1 LPPSAVQRW
10 RVVIRSTDRDVLL
23 RQRSVMTDDLDP
35 QEPVSADGPSANGAG
50 SSHAAKTVV
59 RSGLAERRNPLLVA
73 IAEFASGVR
82 RMLLRDPL
90 STFLLVASIGLAIA
104 FATLL
109 GSIKP
114 ASSGEQVPISAIQ
127 QLAKRHQLA
136 SVLLLDHDSRIEATT
151 AAGTPSVPADG
162 VLAPT
167 PAEAEAGAT
176 GTKAAGKG
184 STKHAAGKGSASTA
198 KGSTGATSTA
208 VTGATGVSGTKTS
221 PAELVA
227 AGGTATGNQHLWAAY
242 PSSGA
247 QTQQLLNELS
257 AGGAIVSVDQQAGKG
272 TETIVVQFLIPI
284 LLLVCLFSL
293 FTRQGAEGAGGGIAA
308 FSQFTGKGRKKG
320 KGTTDKITF
329 ADVAGAGEAVAEL
342 REIRDYLAD
351 PSKYLAV
358 GAAAPKGV
366 LLVGPPGTGKT
377 LLAKAVA
384 GEADAAFF
392 SLSGSDFVESLVGVG
407 AARVRDLFRKARKVS
422 PAIIFID
429 ELDAAGRKRGA
440 GIGQGNDER
449 EQTLNQILVE
459 MDGFAGD
466 GGLVV
471 MGATN
476 RPDILD
482 PALLRPGR
490 FDRQIVID
498 TPDVH
503 GRLEI
508 LRLHG
513 DKRPLAPDASL
524 EEVARQTPGFSG
536 AELANV
542 INEAALLSVRDA
554 RAQIDQKTLEEAID
568 RVVAGPAKHHILTE
582 TERWLIAI
590 HESAHAV
597 VTEALGH
604 ATSTR
609 KLSIVARGRQL
620 GTAAHMLSDR
630 DQLIMTRPDLE
641 SQLIVI
647 TAGLAGERIAFGHT
661 STTVNDDLHAAT
673 ALARSMVTSFG
684 MSEALGLVT
693 IGEKSGEVFLGA
705 SLQDLGSV
713 GPETLNVID
722 NEVERLVGDAEA
734 RAATILDR
742 NWSTV
747 EETATALLE
756 QETLSGVALDAVL
769 STVQETSVEE
779 LAQVRR
785 AAPPR
790 FTTRD
795 PGQAQ

>member
-1 LPPSAVQRW
+1 VLAQLGEFFSGLR
-10 RVVIRSTDRDVLL
+10 RVV
-23 RQRSVMTDDLDP
+23 M
-35 QEPVSADGPSANGAG
+35 
-50 SSHAAKTVV
+50 
-59 RSGLAERRNPLLVA
+59 
-73 IAEFASGVR
+73 
-82 RMLLRDPL
+82 RDPL
-90 STFLLVASIGLAIA
+90 AMFLLLASIGLALA
-104 FATLL
+104 FALLL
-109 GSIKP
+109 GAIKP
-114 ASSGEQVPISAIQ
+114 GSSGRGVPISTVQ
-127 QLAKRHQLA
+127 KLATAHQIESA
-136 SVLLLDHDSRIEATT
+136 VLLDHDSRVEVVTKAS
-151 AAGTPSVPADG
+151 APALQANGTPVALPKG
-162 VLAPT
+162 ERR
-167 PAEAEAGAT
+167 EA
-176 GTKAAGKG
+176 KV
-184 STKHAAGKGSASTA
+184 
-198 KGSTGATSTA
+198 
-208 VTGATGVSGTKTS
+208 VTGVAGSGT
-221 PAELVA
+221 E
-227 AGGTATGNQHLWAAY
+227 GGVQQLWAAY
-242 PSSGA
+242 PASGA
-247 QTQQLLNELS
+247 QTEQVARELS
-257 AGGAIVSVDQQAGKG
+257 AGGATVTVDQQSGKP
-272 TETIVVQFLIPI
+272 TKAIIVQFLIPI

-293 FTRQGAEGAGGGIAA
+293 FMRLGGEGGAAGGLAA
-308 FSQFTGKGRKKG
+308 FSAFSGKGRRKG
-320 KGTTDKITF
+320 KGTRDKVTF

-342 REIRDYLAD
+342 REIRDYLSD

-392 SLSGSDFVESLVGVG
+392 TVSGSDFVESLVGVG
-407 AARVRDLFRKARKVS
+407 AARVRDLFRKARKEA

-490 FDRQIVID
+490 FDRQVTVD

-513 DKRPLAPDASL
+513 GKRPLAPDASL

-542 INEAALLSVRDA
+542 INEGALLSVRDG
-554 RAQIDQKTLEEAID
+554 RAQIDQRTLEEAID
-568 RVVAGPAKHHILTE
+568 RVVAGPAKRHILSE
-582 TERWLIAI
+582 QERWLIAI

-597 VTEALGH
+597 VTDALGH

-630 DQLIMTRPDLE
+630 DQIILSEPDLQ
-641 SQLIVI
+641 SQLVVI
-647 TAGLAGERIAFGHT
+647 TAGLTGERIAFGHIST
-661 STTVNDDLHAAT
+661 SANDDLHAAT
-673 ALARSMVTSFG
+673 ALARSMVTSYG
-684 MSEALGLVT
+684 MSDALGLVT
-693 IGEKSGEVFLGA
+693 IGEKGGEVFLGA

-722 NEVERLVGDAEA
+722 NEVERLVGDAAA
-734 RAATILDR
+734 RAEVILDR

-756 QETLSGVALDAVL
+756 QETLSGVGLDALL
-769 STVQETSVEE
+769 STVQEVTLEE
-779 LAQVRR
+779 LRDIRR
-785 AAPPR
+785 KTPPR
-790 FTTRD
+790 FTQRD
-795 PGQAQ
+795 PNQGS

>member
-1 LPPSAVQRW
+1 
-10 RVVIRSTDRDVLL
+10 VLVRIVEVL
-23 RQRSVMTDDLDP
+23 Q
-35 QEPVSADGPSANGAG
+35 GA
-50 SSHAAKTVV
+50 
-59 RSGLAERRNPLLVA
+59 RR
-73 IAEFASGVR
+73 IAF
-82 RMLLRDPL
+82 RDPL
-90 STFLLVASIGLAIA
+90 SLFLLLASIGLAVT

-109 GSIKP
+109 GDIKP
-114 ASSGEQVPISAIQ
+114 GSSGSQIPLSSVQ
-127 QLAKRHQLA
+127 KLAKRHEISSA
-136 SVLLLDHDSRIEATT
+136 TLLDHDSRVELTTTGSGTTTTPKASSSGGTIEA
-151 AAGTPSVPADG
+151 
-162 VLAPT
+162 
-167 PAEAEAGAT
+167 
-176 GTKAAGKG
+176 
-184 STKHAAGKGSASTA
+184 SAQV
-198 KGSTGATSTA
+198 G
-208 VTGATGVSGTKTS
+208 
-221 PAELVA
+221 P
-227 AGGTATGNQHLWAAY
+227 QQQLWAAY

-247 QTQQLLNELS
+247 ETQQLASELDAS
-257 AGGAIVSVDQQAGKG
+257 GASVTIDQQSGKP
-272 TETIVVQFLIPI
+272 TKAIIIQFLIPI

-293 FTRQGAEGAGGGIAA
+293 FMRLGGDGGAAGGIAG
-308 FSQFTGKGRKKG
+308 FSEFTGKGRKKG
-320 KGTTDKITF
+320 KGKAEAITF
-329 ADVAGAGEAVAEL
+329 ADVAGAGEALAEL

-384 GEADAAFF
+384 GEADASFF

-407 AARVRDLFRKARKVS
+407 AARVRDLFRKARKAA

-490 FDRQIVID
+490 FDRQIVVD
-498 TPDVH
+498 VPDVH
-503 GRLEI
+503 GRIEI

-513 DKRPLAPDASL
+513 GKRPLAPDASL

-542 INEAALLSVRDA
+542 INEAALLSVRDG
-554 RAQIDQKTLEEAID
+554 RAQIDQATLEEAID
-568 RVVAGPAKHHILTE
+568 RVVAGPAKRHILTE
-582 TERWLIAI
+582 DERWLIAI
-590 HESAHAV
+590 HEASHAV
-597 VTEALGH
+597 VTDSLGH
-604 ATSTR
+604 TTSTR

-630 DQLIMTRPDLE
+630 DQIIMSKPDLQ

-647 TAGLAGERIAFGHT
+647 TAGLAGERIAFGHVST
-661 STTVNDDLHAAT
+661 SVNDDLHAAT

-693 IGEKSGEVFLGA
+693 IGEKGGEVFLGA

-713 GPETLNVID
+713 GPDTLNLID

-734 RAATILDR
+734 RAASILDR

-747 EETATALLE
+747 EEAAAALLE
-756 QETLSGVALDAVL
+756 HETLSGVALDAVL
-769 STVQETSVEE
+769 STVRETTLEE
-779 LAQVRR
+779 LHDVRR

-790 FTTRD
+790 FTARNPKD
-795 PGQAQ
+795 AP

>member
-1 LPPSAVQRW
+1 
-10 RVVIRSTDRDVLL
+10 
-23 RQRSVMTDDLDP
+23 MTDDDHEHDHADEHEQP
-35 QEPVSADGPSANGAG
+35 GSPYDVQADRPRSASGNGAG
-50 SSHAAKTVV
+50 ASGNGYSKAGAARV
-59 RSGLAERRNPLLVA
+59 RSGLAQRRNPLLVRLA
-73 IAEFASGVR
+73 DIASAAR
-82 RMLLRDPL
+82 RIAMRDPISL
-90 STFLLVASIGLAIA
+90 FLLVASAVLAIV

-109 GSIKP
+109 GDIKP
-114 ASSGEQVPISAIQ
+114 ASTGQQIPISQVQA
-127 QLAKRHQLA
+127 LAHRHQISTA
-136 SVLLLDHDSRIEATT
+136 TLLDHDSRVQIVTKPSAPPLGLVTT
-151 AAGTPSVPADG
+151 AAAS
-162 VLAPT
+162 
-167 PAEAEAGAT
+167 GAT
-176 GTKAAGKG
+176 GGAGLTGGAAIGG
-184 STKHAAGKGSASTA
+184 GEPPGAGVAQHA
-198 KGSTGATSTA
+198 
-208 VTGATGVSGTKTS
+208 
-221 PAELVA
+221 
-227 AGGTATGNQHLWAAY
+227 WAAY
-242 PSSGA
+242 PASGA
-247 QTQQLLNELS
+247 QTQQLLSALS
-257 AGGAIVSVDQQAGKG
+257 SSGAVVTVDQQSGKP

-284 LLLVCLFSL
+284 LLLVCLFSF
-293 FTRQGAEGAGGGIAA
+293 FTRMGAEGAAGGIAA
-308 FSQFTGKGRKKG
+308 FSQFTGKGRRKG
-320 KGTTDKITF
+320 KGTAHKITF

-342 REIRDYLAD
+342 REIRDYLAE
-351 PSKYLAV
+351 PGKYLEV

-407 AARVRDLFRKARKVS
+407 AARVRDLFRKARKAA

-490 FDRQIVID
+490 FDRQVVID

-513 DKRPLAPDASL
+513 GKRPLAPGASL
-524 EEVARQTPGFSG
+524 EEVAKQTPGFSG

-542 INEAALLSVRDA
+542 INEAALLSVREG
-554 RAQIDQKTLEEAID
+554 RTEIDQHTLEEAID
-568 RVVAGPAKHHILTE
+568 RVVAGPAKKHILTE
-582 TERWLIAI
+582 QERWLISI

-604 ATSTR
+604 TSSTR

-620 GTAAHMLSDR
+620 GTAAHLLSDR
-630 DQLIMTRPDLE
+630 DQVIMSEPDML
-641 SQLIVI
+641 SQLVVI
-647 TAGLAGERIAFGHT
+647 LAGIAGERIAFGHVST
-661 STTVNDDLHAAT
+661 SANDDLHAAT
-673 ALARSMVTSFG
+673 TLARSMVTSYG

-693 IGEKSGEVFLGA
+693 IGEKGGEVFLGA

-734 RAATILDR
+734 RAQVVLDR
-742 NWSTV
+742 NWASV
-747 EETATALLE
+747 EETAQALLA
-756 QETLSGVALDAVL
+756 QETLSGAALEAVL
-769 STVQETSVEE
+769 STVHETSLEE
-779 LAQVRR
+779 LRDVRR
-785 AAPPR
+785 RSRNYEQDA
-790 FTTRD
+790 
-795 PGQAQ
+795 

>member
-1 LPPSAVQRW
+1 
-10 RVVIRSTDRDVLL
+10 
-23 RQRSVMTDDLDP
+23 MTDDP
-35 QEPVSADGPSANGAG
+35 TPPESPANNGAG
-50 SSHAAKTVV
+50 SPSATKAAV
-59 RSGLAERRNPLLVA
+59 RSGLAHRRNPVLVMA
-73 IAEFASGVR
+73 GEIAVGVR
-82 RMLLRDPL
+82 RALLRDPL
-90 STFLLVASIGLAIA
+90 STFLALASIGLAIA

-109 GSIKP
+109 GDIKP
-114 ASSGEQVPISAIQ
+114 SSSGMQVPISTVQA
-127 QLAKRHQLA
+127 LAKEHNLA
-136 SVLLLDHDSRIEATT
+136 TAVLLDHDSRVELSTTTKAPPISVSGALPAPTTTT
-151 AAGTPSVPADG
+151 AIVKSKHGKPHTVTTVVEP
-162 VLAPT
+162 
-167 PAEAEAGAT
+167 AGA
-176 GTKAAGKG
+176 
-184 STKHAAGKGSASTA
+184 
-198 KGSTGATSTA
+198 
-208 VTGATGVSGTKTS
+208 GVIRR
-221 PAELVA
+221 
-227 AGGTATGNQHLWAAY
+227 LWASY
-242 PSSGA
+242 PASGA
-247 QTQQLLNELS
+247 LTQQLLKELS
-257 AGGAIVSVDQQAGKG
+257 GSGAAVTVDQQTGKP
-272 TETIVVQFLIPI
+272 TEAIIVQFLIPI

-293 FTRQGAEGAGGGIAA
+293 FTRMGAEGAAGGLAS
-308 FSQFTGKGRKKG
+308 FSEFTGKGRKKG
-320 KGTTDKITF
+320 KGTRDRITF
-329 ADVAGAGEAVAEL
+329 ADVAGAGEALAEL
-342 REIRDYLAD
+342 REIRDYLQD
-351 PSKYLAV
+351 PNKYLVV

-392 SLSGSDFVESLVGVG
+392 SVSGSDFVESLVGVG
-407 AARVRDLFRKARKVS
+407 AARVRDLFRKARKVA

-490 FDRQIVID
+490 FDRQVVVD
-498 TPDVH
+498 VPDVH

-513 DKRPLAPDASL
+513 SKRPLAPDASL

-542 INEAALLSVRDA
+542 INEGALLSVRDG
-554 RAQIDQKTLEEAID
+554 RAQIDQATLEEAID
-568 RVVAGPAKHHILTE
+568 RVVAGPAKHHVLSE
-582 TERWLIAI
+582 RERWLIAI
-590 HESAHAV
+590 HEASHAV

-604 ATSTR
+604 TTSTR

-630 DQLIMTRPDLE
+630 DQVIMTKPDLQ

-647 TAGLAGERIAFGHT
+647 TSGLSGERIAFGHT
-661 STTVNDDLHAAT
+661 STSVHDDLHAAT

-713 GPETLNVID
+713 GPQTLNLID

-734 RAATILDR
+734 RAAVILDR

-769 STVQETSVEE
+769 STVHEITLDE
-779 LAQVRR
+779 LRDVRR
-785 AAPPR
+785 QGPV
-790 FTTRD
+790 RD
-795 PGQAQ
+795 PKQAQ

>member
-1 LPPSAVQRW
+1 MTADTPDSPEPPSSNGLSRP
-10 RVVIRSTDRDVLL
+10 
-23 RQRSVMTDDLDP
+23 DLP
-35 QEPVSADGPSANGAG
+35 A
-50 SSHAAKTVV
+50 V
-59 RSGLAERRNPLLVA
+59 RSGLAHRRNPVLVVLGDV
-73 IAEFASGVR
+73 ASGAR
-82 RMLLRDPL
+82 RVAFRDPL
-90 STFLLVASIGLAIA
+90 ALFLALASLGLAIA

-109 GSIKP
+109 GEIKP
-114 ASSGEQVPISAIQ
+114 ASSGTGVPISTVQ
-127 QLAKRHQLA
+127 TLAKRHDLA
-136 SVLLLDHDSRIEATT
+136 AATVLDHDSRLEVSTSTT
-151 AAGTPSVPADG
+151 APALSPNGGVPPLESKT
-162 VLAPT
+162 VF
-167 PAEAEAGAT
+167 
-176 GTKAAGKG
+176 KRVKG
-184 STKHAAGKGSASTA
+184 SKRPRASA
-198 KGSTGATSTA
+198 
-208 VTGATGVSGTKTS
+208 V
-221 PAELVA
+221 LVA
-227 AGGTATGNQHLWAAY
+227 PPGAGVVRRLWAAY
-242 PSSGA
+242 PASGA
-247 QTQQLLNELS
+247 LTQQLLRELDAS
-257 AGGAIVSVDQQAGKG
+257 GANVVVEQQSGKG
-272 TETIVVQFLIPI
+272 TKAIVVQFLIPI

-293 FTRQGAEGAGGGIAA
+293 FMRLGGEGGAAGGIAS

-320 KGTTDKITF
+320 KGTSDKITF
-329 ADVAGAGEAVAEL
+329 SDVAGAGEALAEL

-459 MDGFAGD
+459 MDGFGGD

-490 FDRQIVID
+490 FDRQVVID
-498 TPDVH
+498 VPDVH

-513 DKRPLAPDASL
+513 GKRPLAPGTSL
-524 EEVARQTPGFSG
+524 EEVAQQTPGFSG

-542 INEAALLSVRDA
+542 INEAALLSVRDG
-554 RAQIDQKTLEEAID
+554 RGLIDQATLEEAID
-568 RVVAGPAKHHILTE
+568 RVVAGPAKHHILGE
-582 TERWLIAI
+582 HERWLIAV
-590 HESAHAV
+590 HEASHAV

-604 ATSTR
+604 TSSTR

-630 DQLIMTRPDLE
+630 DQTIMTKPDLQ

-647 TAGLAGERIAFGHT
+647 TGGLAGERIAFGHT
-661 STTVNDDLHAAT
+661 STSVHDDLHAAT

-734 RAATILDR
+734 RAGAILDR

-769 STVQETSVEE
+769 STVQSFTLEE
-779 LAQVRR
+779 LHDVRR
-785 AAPPR
+785 ASPPR

-795 PGQAQ
+795 DPKAGP

>member
-1 LPPSAVQRW
+1 
-10 RVVIRSTDRDVLL
+10 
-23 RQRSVMTDDLDP
+23 MTDEENPDSYDP
-35 QEPVSADGPSANGAG
+35 DAHGEPLGEGDPHPLEEHGEQGPSPSPSANGVAP
-50 SSHAAKTVV
+50 ANRPTV
-59 RSGLAERRNPLLVA
+59 RSGLAHRRNPVLTKLGELA
-73 IAEFASGVR
+73 QNAQRIA
-82 RMLLRDPL
+82 LRDPL
-90 STFLLVASIGLAIA
+90 ALFLAIASLGLAIA

-109 GSIKP
+109 GDIKP
-114 ASSGEQVPISAIQ
+114 SSAGTQAPLSTVQ
-127 QLAKRHQLA
+127 KLAQRHEIA
-136 SVLLLDHDSRIEATT
+136 NALLLDHDNRVEITTKT
-151 AAGTPSVPADG
+151 AATNPIPG
-162 VLAPT
+162 AP
-167 PAEAEAGAT
+167 
-176 GTKAAGKG
+176 
-184 STKHAAGKGSASTA
+184 
-198 KGSTGATSTA
+198 
-208 VTGATGVSGTKTS
+208 
-221 PAELVA
+221 LL
-227 AGGTATGNQHLWAAY
+227 LWASY
-242 PSSGA
+242 PASGA
-247 QTQQLLNELS
+247 LTQQLLRELDAS
-257 AGGAIVSVDQQAGKG
+257 GANVAVDQQSGKG
-272 TETIVVQFLIPI
+272 TKTIIVQFLIPI

-293 FTRQGAEGAGGGIAA
+293 FMRLGGDGGAAGGIAG
-308 FSQFTGKGRKKG
+308 FSQFGGKGRKKG
-320 KGTTDKITF
+320 KGSADRTTF
-329 ADVAGAGEAVAEL
+329 ADVAGAGEALAEL
-342 REIRDYLAD
+342 KEIRDYLAD

-459 MDGFAGD
+459 MDGFGGD

-490 FDRQIVID
+490 FDRQVVID
-498 TPDVH
+498 VPDVH

-513 DKRPLAPDASL
+513 GKRPLAPDASL

-542 INEAALLSVRDA
+542 INEAALLSVRDG
-554 RAQIDQKTLEEAID
+554 RGLIDAATLDEAID

-582 TERWLIAI
+582 QERWLIAI
-590 HESAHAV
+590 HEASHAV
-597 VTEALGH
+597 VTDALGH
-604 ATSTR
+604 TASTR

-630 DQLIMTRPDLE
+630 DQTIMTKPDLQ

-661 STTVNDDLHAAT
+661 STSVHDDLHAAT

-684 MSEALGLVT
+684 MSDALGLVT

-722 NEVERLVGDAEA
+722 DEVERLVGDAEA
-734 RAATILDR
+734 RAAAVLDR

-756 QETLSGVALDAVL
+756 HETLSGMALDAVL
-769 STVQETSVEE
+769 STVQEVTLEDLHE
-779 LAQVRR
+779 VRR
-785 AAPPR
+785 TPPAR
-790 FTTRD
+790 RPKQTS
-795 PGQAQ
+795 

>member
-1 LPPSAVQRW
+1 MTAPCDGRIANRC
-10 RVVIRSTDRDVLL
+10 RDT
-23 RQRSVMTDDLDP
+23 RHMTDEQKAP
-35 QEPVSADGPSANGAG
+35 EPPNAPEPASTNGHSPAGASA
-50 SSHAAKTVV
+50 V
-59 RSGLAERRNPLLVA
+59 RSGLANRRNPALTRLV
-73 IAEFASGVR
+73 EFAQTVR
-82 RMLLRDPL
+82 RITFRDPL
-90 STFLLVASIGLAIA
+90 SLFLLLASIGLAVA

-109 GSIKP
+109 GEIKP
-114 ASSGEQVPISAIQ
+114 GSSGTQVPLSSVQ
-127 QLAKRHQLA
+127 KLAKRHEVSSA
-136 SVLLLDHDSRIEATT
+136 TLLDHDSRVVLTT
-151 AAGTPSVPADG
+151 TGTPAVKKP
-162 VLAPT
+162 
-167 PAEAEAGAT
+167 
-176 GTKAAGKG
+176 KASK
-184 STKHAAGKGSASTA
+184 S
-198 KGSTGATSTA
+198 
-208 VTGATGVSGTKTS
+208 
-221 PAELVA
+221 
-227 AGGTATGNQHLWAAY
+227 GGTAEAITPIGPPQRLWAAY

-247 QTQQLLNELS
+247 ETQQLASELDAS
-257 AGGAIVSVDQQAGKG
+257 GASVTIDQQSGKP
-272 TETIVVQFLIPI
+272 TKAIIVQFLIPI

-293 FTRQGAEGAGGGIAA
+293 FMRLGGDGGAAGGIAG
-308 FSQFTGKGRKKG
+308 FSEFTGKGRKKG
-320 KGTTDKITF
+320 KGKVEAITF
-329 ADVAGAGEAVAEL
+329 ADVAGAGEALAEL

-384 GEADAAFF
+384 GEADASFF

-407 AARVRDLFRKARKVS
+407 AARVRDLFRKARKAA

-490 FDRQIVID
+490 FDRQIVVD
-498 TPDVH
+498 VPDVH
-503 GRLEI
+503 GRIEI

-513 DKRPLAPDASL
+513 GKRPLAADASL

-542 INEAALLSVRDA
+542 INEAALLSVRDG
-554 RAQIDQKTLEEAID
+554 RGQIDQATLEEAID
-568 RVVAGPAKHHILTE
+568 RVVAGPAKRHILTDD
-582 TERWLIAI
+582 ERWLIAI
-590 HESAHAV
+590 HEASHAV
-597 VTEALGH
+597 VTDSLGH
-604 ATSTR
+604 TTSTR

-630 DQLIMTRPDLE
+630 DQVIMSKPDLQ

-647 TAGLAGERIAFGHT
+647 TAGLAGERIAFGHVST
-661 STTVNDDLHAAT
+661 SINDDLHAAT

-693 IGEKSGEVFLGA
+693 IGEKGGEVFLGA

-713 GPETLNVID
+713 GPDTLNLID

-742 NWSTV
+742 NWNTV
-747 EETATALLE
+747 EEAAAALLE
-756 QETLSGVALDAVL
+756 HETLSGVALEAVL
-769 STVQETSVEE
+769 STVRETTLEE
-779 LAQVRR
+779 LHDVRR
-785 AAPPR
+785 ASPPR
-790 FTTRD
+790 FTARD
-795 PGQAQ
+795 PKQAP

>member
-1 LPPSAVQRW
+1 
-10 RVVIRSTDRDVLL
+10 
-23 RQRSVMTDDLDP
+23 MTDEPDSHEPHSPDP
-35 QEPVSADGPSANGAG
+35 EPYEPSPSNGA
-50 SSHAAKTVV
+50 SSTAKPGNSKARASTATV
-59 RSGLAERRNPLLVA
+59 RSGLAQRRNPVLVLLGDLTGNA
-73 IAEFASGVR
+73 RRIA
-82 RMLLRDPL
+82 LRDPL
-90 STFLLVASIGLAIA
+90 SLFLLIASIGLAIT

-109 GSIKP
+109 GDIKP
-114 ASSGEQVPISAIQ
+114 ASSGRPVPISTVQ
-127 QLAKRHQLA
+127 ELAKRHLIA
-136 SVLLLDHDSRIEATT
+136 SALVLDHDNRVELTTLTSAPPVSPGGAIAT
-151 AAGTPSVPADG
+151 AE
-162 VLAPT
+162 PT
-167 PAEAEAGAT
+167 
-176 GTKAAGKG
+176 
-184 STKHAAGKGSASTA
+184 
-198 KGSTGATSTA
+198 TA
-208 VTGATGVSGTKTS
+208 VTTGIVT
-221 PAELVA
+221 AA
-227 AGGTATGNQHLWAAY
+227 AGQRLWAAY
-242 PSSGA
+242 PASGA
-247 QTQQLLNELS
+247 QTQQLLGELNKS
-257 AGGAIVSVDQQAGKG
+257 GATVTVDQQSGKG
-272 TETIVVQFLIPI
+272 TKTIVVQFLIPI

-293 FTRQGAEGAGGGIAA
+293 FTRLGGEGAAGGIAA
-308 FSQFTGKGRKKG
+308 FSQFTGKGRRKG
-320 KGTTDKITF
+320 KGSADRITF
-329 ADVAGAGEAVAEL
+329 ADVAGAGEALAEL

-384 GEADAAFF
+384 GEADASFF

-407 AARVRDLFRKARKVS
+407 AARVRDLFRKARKAS

-490 FDRQIVID
+490 FDRQVVID
-498 TPDVH
+498 VPDVH

-513 DKRPLAPDASL
+513 GKRPLAPDASL

-542 INEAALLSVRDA
+542 INEAALLSVRDG
-554 RAQIDQKTLEEAID
+554 RAQIDAATLDEAID

-582 TERWLIAI
+582 EERWLIAI
-590 HESAHAV
+590 HEASHAV
-597 VTEALGH
+597 VTDSLGH
-604 ATSTR
+604 TASTR

-630 DQLIMTRPDLE
+630 DQTIMSKPELQ

-661 STTVNDDLHAAT
+661 STSVHDDLHAAT

-713 GPETLNVID
+713 GPATLNLID

-734 RAATILDR
+734 RAAVVLDR

-756 QETLSGVALDAVL
+756 HETLSGVALDAVL
-769 STVQETSVEE
+769 STVHELTLEE
-779 LAQVRR
+779 LRDVRR

-790 FTTRD
+790 FTERD
-795 PGQAQ
+795 PKQGS

>member
-1 LPPSAVQRW
+1 
-10 RVVIRSTDRDVLL
+10 
-23 RQRSVMTDDLDP
+23 MTD
-35 QEPVSADGPSANGAG
+35 EPSSDNPEFPPAPSPAAGNGRANGRPADGR
-50 SSHAAKTVV
+50 AAV
-59 RSGLAERRNPLLVA
+59 RSGLAKRRSPVLATLSA
-73 IAEFASGVR
+73 GLQSARRIAF
-82 RMLLRDPL
+82 RDPIAL
-90 STFLLVASIGLAIA
+90 FLLLASIGLAIV

-109 GSIKP
+109 GSIAP
-114 ASSGEQVPISAIQ
+114 SSAGRQVPLSTVHK
-127 QLAKRHQLA
+127 LAGHRQIA
-136 SVLLLDHDSRIEATT
+136 TALLLDHDNRVELVTT
-151 AAGTPSVPADG
+151 AKAPPIAADG
-162 VLAPT
+162 AVLAT
-167 PAEAEAGAT
+167 GEAGGEETGKAGNAGAGGAKGGAGVSAGGAKGGAGVSASGVTGGAGAGASGVTGGPGTGAAGAAST
-176 GTKAAGKG
+176 GT
-184 STKHAAGKGSASTA
+184 
-198 KGSTGATSTA
+198 
-208 VTGATGVSGTKTS
+208 
-221 PAELVA
+221 
-227 AGGTATGNQHLWAAY
+227 AGGSHVFWASY
-242 PSSGA
+242 PASGA
-247 QTQQLLNELS
+247 QTQQLIHELE

-272 TETIVVQFLIPI
+272 TKTIIVQFLIPI

-293 FTRQGAEGAGGGIAA
+293 FMRLGTEGAAGGIAG
-308 FSQFTGKGRKKG
+308 FSQFAGKGKKKG
-320 KGTTDKITF
+320 KGTSDRITF

-342 REIRDYLAD
+342 REIRDYLAE
-351 PSKYLAV
+351 PQKYLDV

-407 AARVRDLFRKARKVS
+407 AARVRDLFRKARKAA

-513 DKRPLAPDASL
+513 GKRPLAPDASL
-524 EEVARQTPGFSG
+524 DEVARQTPGFSG

-542 INEAALLSVRDA
+542 INEAALLSVRDG

-568 RVVAGPAKHHILTE
+568 RVVAGPAKRHILSTE
-582 TERWLIAI
+582 ERWLIAI

-597 VTEALGH
+597 VTDALGQT
-604 ATSTR
+604 TSTR

-620 GTAAHMLSDR
+620 GTAAHMLTDR
-630 DQLIMTRPDLE
+630 DQVIMSEPDLHR
-641 SQLIVI
+641 QLISI
-647 TAGLAGERIAFGHT
+647 LAGLAGERMAFGSHST
-661 STTVNDDLHAAT
+661 SVNDDLHAAT

-684 MSEALGLVT
+684 MSPALGLVT

-713 GPETLNVID
+713 GPHTLNVID
-722 NEVERLVGDAEA
+722 DEVERLVGDAEA
-734 RAATILDR
+734 RAAAILDR

-756 QETLSGVALDAVL
+756 QETLSGVALEAVL
-769 STVQETSVEE
+769 STVQEVTLEE
-779 LAQVRR
+779 LRDVRR
-785 AAPPR
+785 APTAPPR
-790 FTTRD
+790 FTTRGD
-795 PGQAQ
+795 PEQAK

>member
-1 LPPSAVQRW
+1 MTDEPTPDSPAPLPPARPSGNGRPGNGRANGR
-10 RVVIRSTDRDVLL
+10 
-23 RQRSVMTDDLDP
+23 P
-35 QEPVSADGPSANGAG
+35 ADGR
-50 SSHAAKTVV
+50 AAV
-59 RSGLAERRNPLLVA
+59 RSGLAQRRNPVLATLGA
-73 IAEFASGVR
+73 AAQNVR
-82 RMLLRDPL
+82 RVALRDPL
-90 STFLLVASIGLAIA
+90 SLFLLLASIGLAIA

-109 GSIKP
+109 GSIAP
-114 ASSGEQVPISAIQ
+114 SSAGRQVPLSTVH
-127 QLAKRHQLA
+127 RLA
-136 SVLLLDHDSRIEATT
+136 SHREIATALLLDHDNRVELVTT
-151 AAGTPSVPADG
+151 AKAPPIAADG
-162 VLAPT
+162 ALP
-167 PAEAEAGAT
+167 
-176 GTKAAGKG
+176 
-184 STKHAAGKGSASTA
+184 
-198 KGSTGATSTA
+198 
-208 VTGATGVSGTKTS
+208 GVSGETGKTGETGKGTTGTS
-221 PAELVA
+221 TTGTGTTGTSTTGTAGTATTGTATTGTATGEAAA
-227 AGGTATGNQHLWAAY
+227 AGGTTGAGAGGVGLYWASY
-242 PSSGA
+242 PASGA
-247 QTQQLLNELS
+247 QTQQLIRELEAS
-257 AGGAIVSVDQQAGKG
+257 GAIVSVDQQSGKG
-272 TETIVVQFLIPI
+272 TKTIVVQFLIPI

-293 FTRQGAEGAGGGIAA
+293 FTRLGAEGAGGGIAA
-308 FSQFTGKGRKKG
+308 FSQFAGKGRRKG
-320 KGTTDKITF
+320 KGTSDRITF

-342 REIRDYLAD
+342 REIRDYLAE
-351 PSKYLAV
+351 PGKYLSV

-407 AARVRDLFRKARKVS
+407 AARVRDLFRKARKAA

-513 DKRPLAPDASL
+513 GKRPLAPDASL

-542 INEAALLSVRDA
+542 INEAALLSVRDG
-554 RAQIDQKTLEEAID
+554 RVEIDQATLEEAID
-568 RVVAGPAKHHILTE
+568 RVVAGPAKRHILSAE
-582 TERWLIAI
+582 ERWLISI

-597 VTEALGH
+597 VTDALGQT
-604 ATSTR
+604 TSTR

-620 GTAAHMLSDR
+620 GTAAHMLTDR
-630 DQLIMTRPDLE
+630 DQVLMSEPDLHR
-641 SQLIVI
+641 QLISI
-647 TAGLAGERIAFGHT
+647 LAGLAGERIAFGNHST
-661 STTVNDDLHAAT
+661 SVHDDLHAAT

-684 MSEALGLVT
+684 MSPALGLVT

-713 GPETLNVID
+713 GPQTLNVID
-722 NEVERLVGDAEA
+722 DEVERLVGDAEA
-734 RAATILDR
+734 RAAVILDR

-756 QETLSGVALDAVL
+756 QETLSGVALEAVL
-769 STVQETSVEE
+769 STVQEVTLEE
-779 LAQVRR
+779 LREVRR

-795 PGQAQ
+795 PKQAQ

>member
-1 LPPSAVQRW
+1 MTDQPSSPDPSDPSEALTPASGNGRANGLPP
-10 RVVIRSTDRDVLL
+10 
-23 RQRSVMTDDLDP
+23 
-35 QEPVSADGPSANGAG
+35 GARP
-50 SSHAAKTVV
+50 TV
-59 RSGLAERRNPLLVA
+59 RSGLAKRRNPVLVTLGA
-73 IAEFASGVR
+73 LGQSAR
-82 RMLLRDPL
+82 RVALRDPIAL
-90 STFLLVASIGLAIA
+90 FLLIASIGLAIT

-109 GSIKP
+109 GSIAP
-114 ASSGEQVPISAIQ
+114 SSAGRQIPLSTV
-127 QLAKRHQLA
+127 HQLA
-136 SVLLLDHDSRIEATT
+136 HRREIATALLLDHDNRVEIATT
-151 AAGTPSVPADG
+151 AKAPAISLDGALASGAGGAGS
-162 VLAPT
+162 T
-167 PAEAEAGAT
+167 PAAAALT
-176 GTKAAGKG
+176 GEK
-184 STKHAAGKGSASTA
+184 
-198 KGSTGATSTA
+198 
-208 VTGATGVSGTKTS
+208 VF
-221 PAELVA
+221 
-227 AGGTATGNQHLWAAY
+227 WAAY
-242 PSSGA
+242 PASGA
-247 QTQQLLNELS
+247 QTAQLIHELE
-257 AGGAIVSVDQQAGKG
+257 AAGAIVKVDQQSGKG
-272 TETIVVQFLIPI
+272 TKQLVVQFLIPI
-284 LLLVCLFSL
+284 LLLVCLFSF
-293 FTRQGAEGAGGGIAA
+293 FTRLGAEGAAGGIAG
-308 FSQFTGKGRKKG
+308 FSQFAGKGKRKG
-320 KGTTDKITF
+320 KGTSDRITF
-329 ADVAGAGEAVAEL
+329 GDVAGAGEAVAEL
-342 REIRDYLAD
+342 KEIRDYLAE
-351 PSKYLAV
+351 PGKYLSV

-407 AARVRDLFRKARKVS
+407 AARVRDLFRKARKAA

-513 DKRPLAPDASL
+513 TKRTLAPDASL

-542 INEAALLSVRDA
+542 INEAALLSVRDG
-554 RAQIDQKTLEEAID
+554 RVEIDQATLEEAID
-568 RVVAGPAKHHILTE
+568 RVVAGPAKKHILNAE
-582 TERWLIAI
+582 ERWLIAI
-590 HESAHAV
+590 HEAAHAV
-597 VTEALGH
+597 VTDALGQT
-604 ATSTR
+604 TSTR

-630 DQLIMTRPDLE
+630 DQVIMSEPDLQR
-641 SQLIVI
+641 QLISI
-647 TAGLAGERIAFGHT
+647 LAGLAGERMAFGQHST
-661 STTVNDDLHAAT
+661 SVNDDLHAAT

-684 MSEALGLVT
+684 MSPALGLVT

-734 RAATILDR
+734 RAAVVLDR

-756 QETLSGVALDAVL
+756 QETLSGVALEAVL
-769 STVQETSVEE
+769 STVQEIPLEE
-779 LAQVRR
+779 LREVRR
-785 AAPPR
+785 SQPSAEGSEGRP
-790 FTTRD
+790 
-795 PGQAQ
+795 

>member
-1 LPPSAVQRW
+1 MTEDPTPPEPTSSNGVA
-10 RVVIRSTDRDVLL
+10 
-23 RQRSVMTDDLDP
+23 SV
-35 QEPVSADGPSANGAG
+35 GP
-50 SSHAAKTVV
+50 AAL
-59 RSGLAERRNPLLVA
+59 RSGLAHRRSPVLVA
-73 IAEFASGVR
+73 VGNFTGATKRIV
-82 RMLLRDPL
+82 LRDPL
-90 STFLLVASIGLAIA
+90 SLFLLVASIALAIA
-104 FATLL
+104 FASLL
-109 GSIKP
+109 GAIKP
-114 ASSGEQVPISAIQ
+114 SSSGMQIPLSSVQ
-127 QLAKRHQLA
+127 TLAKRHEIA
-136 SVLLLDHDSRIEATT
+136 TVVMLDHDSRVELTTT
-151 AAGTPSVPADG
+151 AATPLLPASG
-162 VLAPT
+162 VLA
-167 PAEAEAGAT
+167 
-176 GTKAAGKG
+176 AAGT
-184 STKHAAGKGSASTA
+184 SSGKG
-198 KGSTGATSTA
+198 
-208 VTGATGVSGTKTS
+208 
-221 PAELVA
+221 A
-227 AGGTATGNQHLWAAY
+227 AGGAEALIEPPGTVQKLWAAY
-242 PSSGA
+242 PASGA
-247 QTQQLLNELS
+247 QTQELS
-257 AGGAIVSVDQQAGKG
+257 HELTAGGASVTVDQQSGKP
-272 TETIVVQFLIPI
+272 TKAIVVQFLIPI
-284 LLLVCLFSL
+284 LLLVCLFSF
-293 FTRQGAEGAGGGIAA
+293 FTRLGADGGAGGIAA
-308 FSQFTGKGRKKG
+308 FSQFTGKGKKKG
-320 KGTTDKITF
+320 KGTSDRVTF
-329 ADVAGAGEAVAEL
+329 ADVAGAGEALAEL
-342 REIRDYLAD
+342 REIRDYLAE
-351 PSKYLAV
+351 PEKYLRV

-407 AARVRDLFRKARKVS
+407 AARVRDLFRKARKAA

-490 FDRQIVID
+490 FDRQVVVD
-498 TPDVH
+498 NPDVH

-513 DKRPLAPDASL
+513 GKRPLAPDASL

-542 INEAALLSVRDA
+542 INEAALLSVRDNQA
-554 RAQIDQKTLEEAID
+554 TIDQATLEEAID
-568 RVVAGPAKHHILTE
+568 RVVAGPAKHHILSE
-582 TERWLIAI
+582 QERWLISI
-590 HESAHAV
+590 HEASHAV
-597 VTEALGH
+597 VTDALGH
-604 ATSTR
+604 TASTR

-630 DQLIMTRPDLE
+630 DQVIMTKPDLQ

-661 STTVNDDLHAAT
+661 STSVNDDLHAAT

-713 GPETLNVID
+713 GPATLNLID
-722 NEVERLVGDAEA
+722 NEIERLVGDAEA
-734 RAATILDR
+734 RAAAILDR
-742 NWSTV
+742 NWNTV

-769 STVQETSVEE
+769 STVQEITLEE
-779 LAQVRR
+779 LHDVRR
-785 AAPPR
+785 GATA
-790 FTTRD
+790 RD
-795 PGQAQ
+795 PKQAP

>member
-1 LPPSAVQRW
+1 MTDSPNPSNIPGADPEEQPPSNGFSREGSARM
-10 RVVIRSTDRDVLL
+10 
-23 RQRSVMTDDLDP
+23 RQT
-35 QEPVSADGPSANGAG
+35 A
-50 SSHAAKTVV
+50 V
-59 RSGLAERRNPLLVA
+59 RSGLARRRNPVLATLGDL
-73 IAEFASGVR
+73 ASRALRVVF
-82 RMLLRDPL
+82 RDPL
-90 STFLLVASIGLAIA
+90 SLFLLLASIGLAIT

-109 GSIKP
+109 GDIKP
-114 ASSGEQVPISAIQ
+114 ASSGREVPISAVQTLSAHHDI
-127 QLAKRHQLA
+127 ATA
-136 SVLLLDHDSRIEATT
+136 TLLDHDSRVEVATT
-151 AAGTPSVPADG
+151 VTAPSLSTTGEVPPFTHRTVRTLVKAKGSKKRKIKVSTILVAPPAAGTV
-162 VLAPT
+162 
-167 PAEAEAGAT
+167 
-176 GTKAAGKG
+176 
-184 STKHAAGKGSASTA
+184 
-198 KGSTGATSTA
+198 
-208 VTGATGVSGTKTS
+208 
-221 PAELVA
+221 
-227 AGGTATGNQHLWAAY
+227 QHLWAAY
-242 PSSGA
+242 PASGA
-247 QTQQLLNELS
+247 QTEQLLAGLS
-257 AGGAIVSVDQQAGKG
+257 SSGATVTVDQQSGKPVKA
-272 TETIVVQFLIPI
+272 IVAQFLIPI

-293 FTRQGAEGAGGGIAA
+293 FMRLGGEGAAGGLGA
-308 FSQFTGKGRKKG
+308 FSEFSGKGKRKG
-320 KGTTDKITF
+320 KGTRDRITF

-342 REIRDYLAD
+342 KEIRDYLSE
-351 PSKYLAV
+351 PSKYLSV

-392 SLSGSDFVESLVGVG
+392 SVSGSDFVESLVGVG
-407 AARVRDLFRKARKVS
+407 AARVRDLFRKARKAA

-459 MDGFAGD
+459 MDGFGGD

-490 FDRQIVID
+490 FDRQVVVD
-498 TPDVH
+498 VPDVH

-513 DKRPLAPDASL
+513 GKRPLAADASL

-536 AELANV
+536 AELGNV
-542 INEAALLSVRDA
+542 INEAALLSVRDG
-554 RAQIDQKTLEEAID
+554 RGEIDAATLDEAID
-568 RVVAGPAKHHILTE
+568 RVVAGPAKRHILTE
-582 TERWLIAI
+582 RERWLIAI

-597 VTEALGH
+597 VTDSLGH
-604 ATSTR
+604 ASSAR

-630 DQLIMTRPDLE
+630 DQTIMTEPDLQ

-647 TAGLAGERIAFGHT
+647 LAGIAGERIAFGHT
-661 STTVNDDLHAAT
+661 STSVNDDLHAAT
-673 ALARSMVTSFG
+673 TLARSMVTSFG
-684 MSEALGLVT
+684 MSDALGLVT
-693 IGEKSGEVFLGA
+693 IGEKGGEVFLGA

-734 RAATILDR
+734 RAAVVLDR

-756 QETLSGVALDAVL
+756 QETLSGVALDALL
-769 STVQETSVEE
+769 STVQEITLEE
-779 LAQVRR
+779 LRDVRR
-785 AAPPR
+785 RA
-790 FTTRD
+790 RD
-795 PGQAQ
+795 PEQDR

>member
-1 LPPSAVQRW
+1 
-10 RVVIRSTDRDVLL
+10 
-23 RQRSVMTDDLDP
+23 MTDELDDSP
-35 QEPVSADGPSANGAG
+35 DGNDFSHEPGAPAEQGGSPEPASPNGRTRSQAP
-50 SSHAAKTVV
+50 TV
-59 RSGLAERRNPLLVA
+59 RSGLAHRRNPALAMLGEVA
-73 IAEFASGVR
+73 QSARRIA
-82 RMLLRDPL
+82 LRDPL
-90 STFLLVASIGLAIA
+90 ALFLLLASIGLAIA

-109 GSIKP
+109 GDIRP
-114 ASSGEQVPISAIQ
+114 SSAGTQAPLSTVQ
-127 QLAKRHQLA
+127 KLAKHREISNA
-136 SVLLLDHDSRIEATT
+136 LLLDHDNRVEITTRPSATISIPGT
-151 AAGTPSVPADG
+151 SGAAGSSSG
-162 VLAPT
+162 
-167 PAEAEAGAT
+167 GA
-176 GTKAAGKG
+176 AAGI
-184 STKHAAGKGSASTA
+184 T
-198 KGSTGATSTA
+198 
-208 VTGATGVSGTKTS
+208 VPV
-221 PAELVA
+221 PRL
-227 AGGTATGNQHLWAAY
+227 LWASY
-242 PSSGA
+242 PASGA
-247 QTQQLLNELS
+247 LTQQLLRELDDS
-257 AGGAIVSVDQQAGKG
+257 GANVAVDQQSGKG
-272 TETIVVQFLIPI
+272 TKTIVVQFLIPI

-293 FTRQGAEGAGGGIAA
+293 FMRMGGEGGAAGGIAG

-320 KGTTDKITF
+320 KGTSDRTTF
-329 ADVAGAGEAVAEL
+329 ADVAGAGEALAEL

-384 GEADAAFF
+384 GEADASFF
-392 SLSGSDFVESLVGVG
+392 TVSGSDFVESLVGVG
-407 AARVRDLFRKARKVS
+407 AARVRDLFRKARKSS

-490 FDRQIVID
+490 FDRQVVID
-498 TPDVH
+498 VPDVH
-503 GRLEI
+503 GRIEI

-513 DKRPLAPDASL
+513 GKRPLAPDASL

-542 INEAALLSVRDA
+542 INEAALLSVRDG
-554 RAQIDQKTLEEAID
+554 RAEIDQATLDEAID

-582 TERWLIAI
+582 QERWLIAI
-590 HESAHAV
+590 HEASHAV
-597 VTEALGH
+597 VTDALGH
-604 ATSTR
+604 TASTR

-630 DQLIMTRPDLE
+630 DQVIMTKPDLQ

-647 TAGLAGERIAFGHT
+647 AAGLAGERIAFGHT
-661 STTVNDDLHAAT
+661 STSVHDDLHAAT

-713 GPETLNVID
+713 GPETLNLID

-734 RAATILDR
+734 RAAAILDR

-747 EETATALLE
+747 EETAAALLE

-769 STVQETSVEE
+769 STVEE
-779 LAQVRR
+779 VTLEDLHEIRRTPPVRR
-785 AAPPR
+785 
-790 FTTRD
+790 D
-795 PGQAQ
+795 PKQAS

>member
-1 LPPSAVQRW
+1 VSNGSNLPSARK
-10 RVVIRSTDRDVLL
+10 
-23 RQRSVMTDDLDP
+23 
-35 QEPVSADGPSANGAG
+35 
-50 SSHAAKTVV
+50 AAV
-59 RSGLAERRNPLLVA
+59 RSGLARRRNPALVLLGDVA
-73 IAEFASGVR
+73 TGTR
-82 RMLLRDPL
+82 RLLLRDPL
-90 STFLLVASIGLAIA
+90 SVFLLLASIGLAIA

-109 GSIKP
+109 GSIQP
-114 ASSGEQVPISAIQ
+114 SSTGSEVPISTVQ
-127 QLAKRHQLA
+127 TLAREHWIA
-136 SVLLLDHDSRIEATT
+136 NATLLDHDNRVELKTVPTAPILLPDGGIPASAIAATEAPKHVKRKGKTVT
-151 AAGTPSVPADG
+151 IKPAPYSGLAAV
-162 VLAPT
+162 
-167 PAEAEAGAT
+167 
-176 GTKAAGKG
+176 
-184 STKHAAGKGSASTA
+184 
-198 KGSTGATSTA
+198 
-208 VTGATGVSGTKTS
+208 
-221 PAELVA
+221 
-227 AGGTATGNQHLWAAY
+227 QRLWAAY
-242 PSSGA
+242 PASGA
-247 QTQQLLNELS
+247 QTQQLANELY
-257 AGGAIVSVDQQAGKG
+257 AGGANVTIDQQSGKPMRA
-272 TETIVVQFLIPI
+272 IIVQFLIPI

-293 FTRQGAEGAGGGIAA
+293 FLRQSGEGAAGGIAG

-320 KGTTDKITF
+320 KGSRDKTTF

-384 GEADAAFF
+384 GEADASFF

-407 AARVRDLFRKARKVS
+407 AARVRDLFRKARKAA

-490 FDRQIVID
+490 FDRQVVID

-524 EEVARQTPGFSG
+524 EEVARETPGFSG

-542 INEAALLSVRDA
+542 INEAALLSVRDG
-554 RAQIDQKTLEEAID
+554 RVQIDQKTLEEAID
-568 RVVAGPAKHHILTE
+568 RVVAGPAKHHILSE
-582 TERWLIAI
+582 QERWLIAV
-590 HESAHAV
+590 HEASHAIV
-597 VTEALGH
+597 SESLGH
-604 ATSTR
+604 TTSTR
-609 KLSIVARGRQL
+609 KLSIVARGRQM
-620 GTAAHMLSDR
+620 GVAAHMLSDR
-630 DQLIMTRPDLE
+630 DQLILGKPDLQ

-647 TAGLAGERIAFGHT
+647 TAGIAGERIAFGHT
-661 STTVNDDLHAAT
+661 STSVNDDLHAAT
-673 ALARSMVTSFG
+673 SLARSMVTSFG
-684 MSEALGLVT
+684 MSEVLGLVT
-693 IGEKSGEVFLGA
+693 IGEKGGEIFLGA

-713 GPETLNVID
+713 GPTTLDLID

-734 RAATILDR
+734 RAAVILDR
-742 NWSTV
+742 NWNSV
-747 EETATALLE
+747 EEIATALLE
-756 QETLSGVALDAVL
+756 HETLSGVALDALL
-769 STVQETSVEE
+769 STVQEVSLDE
-779 LAQVRR
+779 LRDVRR
-785 AAPPR
+785 SSG
-790 FTTRD
+790 RD
-795 PGQAQ
+795 PEQTP

>member
-1 LPPSAVQRW
+1 
-10 RVVIRSTDRDVLL
+10 
-23 RQRSVMTDDLDP
+23 MTDDHD
-35 QEPVSADGPSANGAG
+35 AHATDGPSAHSDGSAGAPPLPSTNGHSPAAAG
-50 SSHAAKTVV
+50 AV
-59 RSGLAERRNPLLVA
+59 RSGLAHRRNPVLA
-73 IAEFASGVR
+73 RIGEIAQATR
-82 RMLLRDPL
+82 RIALRDPL
-90 STFLLVASIGLAIA
+90 SLFLLLASIGLAIA
-104 FATLL
+104 FAMLL
-109 GSIKP
+109 GEIKP
-114 ASSGEQVPISAIQ
+114 ASSGTQVPLSQ
-127 QLAKRHQLA
+127 VQKLAKQKGIA
-136 SVLLLDHDSRIEATT
+136 NATLLDHDSRVVLTT
-151 AAGTPSVPADG
+151 
-162 VLAPT
+162 
-167 PAEAEAGAT
+167 T
-176 GTKAAGKG
+176 GTSTVAKPKGGKN
-184 STKHAAGKGSASTA
+184 
-198 KGSTGATSTA
+198 
-208 VTGATGVSGTKTS
+208 
-221 PAELVA
+221 
-227 AGGTATGNQHLWAAY
+227 GGTREVVTPVGPPQHLWAAY

-247 QTQQLLNELS
+247 QTEQLANELS
-257 AGGAIVSVDQQAGKG
+257 TSGATVAIDQQSGKP
-272 TETIVVQFLIPI
+272 TKAIIVQFLLPI

-293 FTRQGAEGAGGGIAA
+293 FTRLGGEGAAGGLAS
-308 FSQFTGKGRKKG
+308 FSEFAGKGRKKG
-320 KGTTDKITF
+320 KGRSEAITF
-329 ADVAGAGEAVAEL
+329 DDVAGAGEALAEL
-342 REIRDYLAD
+342 KEIRDYLAD

-377 LLAKAVA
+377 LLAKSVA
-384 GEADAAFF
+384 GEADASFF

-407 AARVRDLFRKARKVS
+407 AARVRDLFRKARKAA

-490 FDRQIVID
+490 FDRQIVVD
-498 TPDVH
+498 VPDVH

-513 DKRPLAPDASL
+513 GKRPLAPGASL
-524 EEVARQTPGFSG
+524 EEVAKQTPGFSG

-542 INEAALLSVRDA
+542 INEAALLSVRDGN
-554 RAQIDQKTLEEAID
+554 AQIDQHTLEEAID
-568 RVVAGPAKHHILTE
+568 RVVAGPAKKHILTE
-582 TERWLIAI
+582 EERWLISI
-590 HESAHAV
+590 HEASHAV

-604 ATSTR
+604 TSSTR

-630 DQLIMTRPDLE
+630 DQTIMSKPDLQ

-647 TAGLAGERIAFGHT
+647 TAGLAGERIAFGHSST
-661 STTVNDDLHAAT
+661 SVNDDLHAAT
-673 ALARSMVTSFG
+673 SLARSMVTSFG

-713 GPETLNVID
+713 GPETLNLID
-722 NEVERLVGDAEA
+722 NEIERLVGDAEA
-734 RAATILDR
+734 RAASILDR
-742 NWSTV
+742 NWNTV
-747 EETATALLE
+747 EETAAALME
-756 QETLSGVALDAVL
+756 QETLSGVALDAML
-769 STVQETSVEE
+769 STVRETTLEE
-779 LAQVRR
+779 LHNVRR

-790 FTTRD
+790 FTARD
-795 PGQAQ
+795 SKDLQ